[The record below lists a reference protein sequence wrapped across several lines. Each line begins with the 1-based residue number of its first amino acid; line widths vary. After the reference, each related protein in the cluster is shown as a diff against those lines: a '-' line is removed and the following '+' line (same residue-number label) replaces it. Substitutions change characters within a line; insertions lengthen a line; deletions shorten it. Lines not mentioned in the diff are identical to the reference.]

1 MFYFVK
7 TPAFLK
13 RWFSHL
19 VWDVPSEEKVLYLTF
34 DDGPT
39 PEVTAWV
46 LEELDKFN
54 AKATFFCLG
63 KNIAQ
68 FSSIYHD
75 ILKRGHRVGNH
86 TNRHLNC
93 WKVRSSC
100 YIKDVCRAQET
111 IESYSGGFDV
121 VAQGKKLFRPPYGK
135 ITRKVSKLLRKKGY
149 EVIMWDVLSADFD
162 RKISNERCLANVLN
176 YAKSGSIVVMHDS
189 LKAKSKMQATLP
201 KILEYFSEKGYE
213 FKTL

>member
-13 RWFSHL
+13 RWYSQL
-19 VWDVPSEEKVLYLTF
+19 VWDVPSDEKVLYLTF

-39 PEVTAWV
+39 PEVTTWV

-93 WKVRSSC
+93 WKVRADR
-100 YIKDVCRAQET
+100 YIKDVNIAQEAMD
-111 IESYSGGFDV
+111 SYNISFGVIDNK
-121 VAQGKKLFRPPYGK
+121 KKLFRPPYGK
-135 ITRKVSKLLRKKGY
+135 ITRKVSRVLRAKGY
-149 EVIMWDVLSADFD
+149 EVVMWDVLSADFD
-162 RKISNERCLANVLN
+162 RKISDERCLANVLN
-176 YAKSGSIVVMHDS
+176 HAKDGSIVVLHDS
-189 LKAKSKMQATLP
+189 LKAKSKMQAILP

>member
-13 RWFSHL
+13 RWYSHL
-19 VWDVPSEEKVLYLTF
+19 VWEVPSEEKVLYLTF

-39 PEVTAWV
+39 PEVTNWV
-46 LEELDKFN
+46 LEELEKYN

-75 ILKRGHRVGNH
+75 ILRRGHRVGNH

-93 WKVRSSC
+93 WKVRADR
-100 YIKDVCRAQET
+100 YIKDVQSAQEAM
-111 IESYSGGFDV
+111 ESYNSGFDV
-121 VAQGKKLFRPPYGK
+121 VGEGKMLFRPPYGK
-135 ITRKVSKLLRKKGY
+135 ITRRVSKRLREKGY
-149 EVIMWDVLSADFD
+149 EIIMWDVLSADFD
-162 RKISNERCLANVLN
+162 RKITNERCLANVLDHAQN
-176 YAKSGSIVVMHDS
+176 GSIIVLHDS
-189 LKAKSKMQATLP
+189 LKAKSKMQAILP
-201 KILEYFSEKGYE
+201 KILAHFSEKGYE
-213 FKTL
+213 FKSL